1 MVSPRSR
8 GPALAVAVALLAGCA
23 DSQGPAESRGAASYS
38 DGIASELRA
47 ALPVFDTPRTAED
60 GLPVGSHSHALME
73 SDAQPGERPD
83 LSRRVLVSRSA
94 GPVYM
99 WLWPMQAGV
108 CYAYR
113 GGAGC
118 AELASLTSEGIVWN
132 ARSDPAWGDRIRLGV
147 IAHPAARDITVVR
160 EGAPAVGLRLHQG
173 VSVTDIPRARALRWR
188 VGDSARSAR
197 LFPAGLARD
206 G

>member
-1 MVSPRSR
+1 VSRWSR
-8 GPALAVAVALLAGCA
+8 ASALAVAVALLSGCA
-23 DSQGPAESRGAASYS
+23 ESHDPAGSREPASYS
-38 DGIASELRA
+38 DDIAPELRA
-47 ALPVFDTPRTAED
+47 MLPVFNMRRTAKD

-83 LSRRVLVSRSA
+83 LSRRILVSRSA

-99 WLWPMQAGV
+99 WVWPMQAGV

-118 AELASLTSEGIVWN
+118 ADLDSLTSEGIVWN

-147 IAHPAARDITVVR
+147 IAHPAARNITVVR
-160 EGAPAVGLRLHQG
+160 EGAPGVRLRLHQG
-173 VSVTDIPRARALRWR
+173 VSVMDIPRARALRWR
-188 VGDSARSAR
+188 VGDAARSAR
-197 LFPAGLARD
+197 LFPAGLAR
-206 G
+206 GG

>member
-1 MVSPRSR
+1 VSRWIR
-8 GPALAVAVALLAGCA
+8 GPAVAVAVVLLSGCA
-23 DSQGPAESRGAASYS
+23 EGHSPAGTREPASYS
-38 DGIASELRA
+38 DDIAPELRA
-47 ALPVFDTPRTAED
+47 MLPVFNAPRTAKD
-60 GLPVGSHSHALME
+60 GLPVGSNSHALME

-83 LSRRVLVSRSA
+83 LSRRILVSRSA

-99 WLWPMQAGV
+99 WLWPMQAGI

-118 AELASLTSEGIVWN
+118 ADLGSLASEGIVWN

-147 IAHPAARDITVVR
+147 IAHPAARDISVVR
-160 EGAPAVGLRLHQG
+160 EGAPAVMLRLHRG

-188 VGDSARSAR
+188 VGDAARSAR
-197 LFPAGLARD
+197 LFPAGLAR
-206 G
+206 GG